1 MSSSADAHL
10 VAPSQWSDQLQ
21 FLQSGFT
28 HPQLSASEIP
38 QAGGQWKVRR
48 RAEHV
53 ERRGAGEW
61 VWIWEQAFDQ
71 GRAAAT
77 DFWARVR
84 VYLPVRARR

>member
-1 MSSSADAHL
+1 MTPASYCRAT
-10 VAPSQWSDQLQ
+10 QWSDQLQ
-21 FLQSGFT
+21 FLQSGHT
-28 HPQLSASEIP
+28 HSQLSASEIP

-53 ERRGAGEW
+53 QQRGGGEW

-77 DFWARVR
+77 DLWARVR
-84 VYLPVRARR
+84 VSWT